1 MFFLVMIKTH
11 LRGFKKYLFFV
22 LIALTCPLAYAFSP
36 DAAEQ
41 EMLSWSNKCFTQS
54 FDASAA
60 GKLKKWELILT
71 ADAFIRLRKTYVN
84 GKQEYFSFNLQ
95 RFNDMDYLGTVAVGT
110 LKLRTGDDDIIVQTY
125 NDRKGNVD
133 TMAAVL
139 DIPVKNMEPE
149 RLDSLR
155 NVLMYF
161 KKKAI
166 N

>member
-11 LRGFKKYLFFV
+11 LPVLKKLLFLV
-22 LIALTCPLAYAFSP
+22 LIAACPLAYGFGA
-36 DAAEQ
+36 DATEQ
-41 EMLSWSNKCFTQS
+41 EMLSWSNRCFVQS
-54 FDASAA
+54 FDATA
-60 GKLKKWELILT
+60 GAKLKKWEFTLT
-71 ADAFIRLRKTYVN
+71 DDAFIRLRKTYAN
-84 GKQEYFSFNLQ
+84 GKQEYFSFHMQ
-95 RFNDMDYLGTVAVGT
+95 RFDDVDYLGTVAGGT
-110 LKLRTGDDDIIVQTY
+110 LKLRTTDDDIIVQTY

>member
-1 MFFLVMIKTH
+1 ML
-11 LRGFKKYLFFV
+11 KKLLFFV
-22 LIALTCPLAYAFSP
+22 LITACPLSYGFGA
-36 DAAEQ
+36 DATEQ
-41 EMLSWSNKCFTQS
+41 QMLSWSNRCFVQS
-54 FDASAA
+54 FDANAA
-60 GKLKKWELILT
+60 GKLKKWELTLT
-71 ADAFIRLRKTYVN
+71 EDAFIRLRKTYVN
-84 GKQEYFSFNLQ
+84 GKQEYFSFHMQ
-95 RFNDMDYLGTVAVGT
+95 RFDDMDYLGTAAGGT
-110 LKLRTGDDDIIVQTY
+110 LKLRTGDEDIIVQTY

-161 KKKAI
+161 KKKAV

>member
-1 MFFLVMIKTH
+1 MIKTH
-11 LRGFKKYLFFV
+11 LPRFKKYLIF
-22 LIALTCPLAYAFSP
+22 LTIALVSPLAYAFGP

-41 EMLSWSNKCFTQS
+41 EMLSWSNRCFTQS
-54 FDASAA
+54 FDAAA
-60 GKLKKWELILT
+60 TGKLKKWELTLT
-71 ADAFIRLRKTYVN
+71 EDAFIRLRKTYAN
-84 GKQEYFSFNLQ
+84 GKQEYFSFHLQ
-95 RFNDMDYLGTVAVGT
+95 RFDDMDYLGTVTAGT
-110 LKLRTGDDDIIVQTY
+110 LKLHTTDDDIIVQTY

-161 KKKAI
+161 KKKAL